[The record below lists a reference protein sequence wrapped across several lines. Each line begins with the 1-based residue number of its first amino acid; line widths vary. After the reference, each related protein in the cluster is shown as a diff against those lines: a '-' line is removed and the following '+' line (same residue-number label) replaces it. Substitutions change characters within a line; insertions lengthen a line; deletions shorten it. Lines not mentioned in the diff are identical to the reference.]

1 VESEA
6 ETTASVSLATIG
18 VVVVEEDDEDEDD
31 DDEEDGVEVDG
42 IGFRPVSCSETSHRR
57 AAIFSS
63 KA

>member
-1 VESEA
+1 
-6 ETTASVSLATIG
+6 LATIG